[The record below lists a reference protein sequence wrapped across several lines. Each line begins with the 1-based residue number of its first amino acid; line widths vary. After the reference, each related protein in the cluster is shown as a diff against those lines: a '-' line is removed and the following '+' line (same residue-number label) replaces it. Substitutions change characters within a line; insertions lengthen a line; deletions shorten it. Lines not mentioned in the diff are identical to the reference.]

1 MLQCI
6 SLLAD
11 ATLTFLTPHLLT
23 PVHTSQKGVP
33 QCISLLAEA
42 GIRLW
47 VLTGDKMETAINIGY
62 ACSLIN
68 EQMRQFRIS
77 ASSFKD
83 VEQLEVRGFVVGGW
97 TRRGCCCDE
106 QTRQFR
112 ISASSFKDV
121 EQLEVRC
128 GVV

>member
-1 MLQCI
+1 M
-6 SLLAD
+6 
-11 ATLTFLTPHLLT
+11 
-23 PVHTSQKGVP
+23 P

-62 ACSLIN
+62 ARSLIN

-83 VEQLEVRGFVVGGW
+83 VEQLEVRGYAG
-97 TRRGCCCDE
+97 TKRGCCCCGE
-106 QTRQFR
+106 KMRQFR
-112 ISASSFKDV
+112 IFASSFKDV
-121 EQLEVRC
+121 EQL
-128 GVV
+128 GVGRGGVGAGLGRSVDVVD